1 MGEAAPA
8 VTEEHV
14 KPQRHENVT
23 KAVDR
28 EVHQDHHHTVVQ
40 PIKHKEVLHGDD
52 KKINTHLEREAA
64 QFKDTSTT
72 HNTTHTTSTAP
83 VAQGEHTHH
92 HVHEHIQPVIQKG

>member
-40 PIKHKEVLHGDD
+40 PIKHKEVLPEKHTHTAAPVEHKEFHHGDD

-72 HNTTHTTSTAP
+72 HNTTVSSSTSP
-83 VAQGEHTHH
+83 V
-92 HVHEHIQPVIQKG
+92 